1 MSARNKIL
9 RSSKPFTILLCI
21 VILIA
26 LAIVSYFAINMLS
39 EKKEFHD
46 LQEAVIAAYNGEYPE
61 EYYDIHSSGSSGS
74 TKYVF
79 DAGDVAQHIP
89 NPDEIDAKNE
99 AIILKANEV
108 EAFIIDSF
116 ARLQAGNTA
125 FMAEW
130 NDLRNSVN
138 ADYESI
144 MAQRELVLQKV
155 EETRQNNEALRA
167 AFLEQWNAK
176 NEMIKSQ
183 AEELSAKIAV
193 ARAEHDAI
201 KDAFLSTDPNP

>member
-1 MSARNKIL
+1 MSAQNKTL
-9 RSSKPFTILLCI
+9 RSSRPFVIFLCI

-79 DAGDVAQHIP
+79 DANEITQYIP
-89 NPDEIDAKNE
+89 DPDELEAKNE
-99 AIILKANEV
+99 SIRLKANEL
-108 EAFIIDSF
+108 EAIIIDNF
-116 ARLQAGNTA
+116 ARVQAGNAA

-130 NDLRNSVN
+130 NELHDSIN
-138 ADYESI
+138 ADYEAI
-144 MAQRELVLQKV
+144 MAQRELILQKI
-155 EETRQNNEALRA
+155 EETKQKNEALRT
-167 AFLEQWNAK
+167 AFLEQWNTR
-176 NEMIKSQ
+176 NDIIKSQ
-183 AEELSAKIAV
+183 ADALAAKIETV
-193 ARAEHDAI
+193 HAEHEAI
-201 KDAFLSTDPNP
+201 KEAYFNP